1 MRSLVGTMA
10 NVSTDFLR
18 GLCSSYLES
27 KLRGGILSIGHF
39 IWLVIKN
46 FVFDLTFSKLQFP
59 IYVLVR
65 TQLTSPSNA
74 LDIACSEVQG
84 VKTPLAPGKAPFMS
98 MRSQVLASNSR

>member
-39 IWLVIKN
+39 IWLVITN
-46 FVFDLTFSKLQFP
+46 FVFVLTFGKLQFP
-59 IYVLVR
+59 IYVSAR
-65 TQLTSPSNA
+65 TQLTSPSSA
-74 LDIACSEVQG
+74 IVITCSEVQG
-84 VKTPLAPGKAPFMS
+84 AENTARFWESVIHVHVQLGL
-98 MRSQVLASNSR
+98 RL